1 MAKPS
6 DRFFTE
12 RLLLRR
18 WSVGDAPALKRALDE
33 NVGHLKPWIPWAVA
47 APGTLE
53 EITAR
58 IERWSRDFDD
68 GRNWIW
74 ALWGD
79 GGATLLGAIGIYPR
93 DATGRVLIAA
103 ADRAEIGY
111 WLSTAA
117 TGRGY
122 ATEAARE
129 AVEIARALPG
139 ITRAEM
145 RCDPANARSIA
156 VPRRLGFRETE
167 RLVEEG
173 EATVVWSLSL

>member
-6 DRFFTE
+6 DRFHTE

-18 WSVGDAPALKRALDE
+18 WGAGDAAALKRVLDE
-33 NVGHLKPWIPWAVA
+33 NVERLKPWIPWAVA

-58 IERWSRDFDD
+58 IEHWSRDFDD

-74 ALWGD
+74 ALWGE

-93 DATGRVLIAA
+93 DATKRVLIGE

-111 WLSTAA
+111 WLTANA

-122 ATEAARE
+122 ATEAATQVLE
-129 AVEIARALPG
+129 VARGLPG

-156 VPRRLGFRETE
+156 VPRRLGFREME
-167 RLVEEG
+167 RFVEGG
-173 EATVVWSLSL
+173 EATVVWALSL